1 VPANPGWVRWG
12 GGFFLGTAVAAG
24 LAGSKPESQ
33 WPLMMGLATA
43 FILVTLALLYG
54 NLVGDY
60 RGVQWLSWLQIV
72 GNGILAGVMLWLTT
86 KFAA

>member
-1 VPANPGWVRWG
+1 MDRDRGWVRWA
-12 GGFFLGTAVAAG
+12 GGFLLGTAVAAW

-60 RGVQWLSWLQIV
+60 RGVQLLSWLQIL
-72 GNGILAGVMLWLTT
+72 GNGVLAASMWWLTS